1 MYFHFGSITSKYSM
15 LKIDGFKN
23 LYKNLEFIN
32 DDFKQNIRNGNP
44 FIIFKKIK
52 FVYCCNRT
60 WSVIILCVI
69 VHVILGINKR

>member
-1 MYFHFGSITSKYSM
+1 M

-60 WSVIILCVI
+60 
-69 VHVILGINKR
+69 